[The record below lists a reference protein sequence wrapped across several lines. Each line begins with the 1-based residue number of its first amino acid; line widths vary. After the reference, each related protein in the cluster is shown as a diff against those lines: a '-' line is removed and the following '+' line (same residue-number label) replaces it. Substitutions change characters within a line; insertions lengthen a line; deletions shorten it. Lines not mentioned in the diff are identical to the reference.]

1 MHLIKDDRSLVNF
14 FSYKTIILESYRLSP
29 IYKRCIGFL
38 SKIKIFKVY
47 KNNLCMGTQK
57 YIMKMLKE
65 LLVSSRDML
74 GLFNLP
80 MVNQL

>member
-1 MHLIKDDRSLVNF
+1 MHLIKDDRSLVKF
-14 FSYKTIILESYRLSP
+14 FFIQNNYFRKLQTLPLFTTAAS
-29 IYKRCIGFL
+29 
-38 SKIKIFKVY
+38 IKIFKVY

-57 YIMKMLKE
+57 HIMKMLKE
-65 LLVSSRDML
+65 RLISSHDML